1 VKTAVYDSSEE
12 AGTRIFAAKTGVHDA
27 PNLTARFASQRD
39 ELHDSDGTLLFDN
52 GTHSSGTRSAHATT
66 AEAGSA
72 LTRVGAIMG
81 TPLYMSPEQCS
92 GGQIDMRS
100 DIYSLGVIAYQM
112 LAGEPPFS
120 GNTSTVMRAHRE
132 ESPTHLRER
141 TTKIPKRVAGVV
153 MSSLSKTPS
162 ERPATAFALASSLR
176 GQAEGVGALYRRA
189 FSLYSE
195 YFPKFLKL
203 SFLAHIPVIVT
214 SILLS
219 GMLILDHFLPPRG
232 LGQKV
237 AIIGVTALF
246 GLLNVVAYFITTAV
260 ISGVTSIIV
269 VQLGVAPLRP
279 VKLRKAMAI
288 LRKRWR
294 PFISTMIRVILRVF
308 GGYLLCI
315 VPGIIM
321 QIRYTLWAPIVLI
334 EGVEKKAA
342 LRRSRELCSRS
353 WRTVIIVSILQF
365 LIPMAVS
372 MMVGRVRIGFGTMA
386 KNSLEHQLSQQF
398 LGLINIFIVPLI
410 SIVPALLYLK
420 MRQLGGE
427 HLSAALAQMEEV
439 DARRSQWQQRMRTRL
454 SLHTP
459 ITDKTSTTKE

>member
-1 VKTAVYDSSEE
+1 
-12 AGTRIFAAKTGVHDA
+12 
-27 PNLTARFASQRD
+27 
-39 ELHDSDGTLLFDN
+39 
-52 GTHSSGTRSAHATT
+52 
-66 AEAGSA
+66 
-72 LTRVGAIMG
+72 
-81 TPLYMSPEQCS
+81 
-92 GGQIDMRS
+92 MRS

-132 ESPTHLRER
+132 EPPTHLRER

-214 SILLS
+214 SILLC
-219 GMLILDHFLPPRG
+219 GMLILDHVLPHGGIVQR
-232 LGQKV
+232 V
-237 AIIGVTALF
+237 AIIGVTAII
-246 GLLNVVAYFITTAV
+246 GLLNLVAYFIATAV

-279 VKLRKAMAI
+279 VKLRAASAI
-288 LRKRWR
+288 WRKRWR
-294 PFISTMIRVILRVF
+294 PFISTMIRLILRII
-308 GGYLLCI
+308 GGYLLFI
-315 VPGIIM
+315 IPGLIM
-321 QIRYTLWAPIVLI
+321 QVRYALWAPIVLI
-334 EGVEKKAA
+334 EGLEKKAA
-342 LRRSRELCSRS
+342 LRRSRELGSRS
-353 WRTVIIVSILQF
+353 WRTLIIVSILQF
-365 LIPMAVS
+365 LIPMVVS
-372 MMVGRVRIGFGTMA
+372 SLVGRIRFGFGKGLA
-386 KNSLEHQLSQQF
+386 PPKLQEQLWQQA
-398 LGLINIFIVPLI
+398 LALINIFIVPLI

-427 HLSAALAQMEEV
+427 PLSAALTQMEEV
-439 DARRSQWQQRMRTRL
+439 DAQRSQWQQRMRTRL

-459 ITDKTSTTKE
+459 TTGKTSMSKE